1 MHWKLV
7 TDATTEPI
15 TTAQAKKHLNVSISD
30 DDTYIDI
37 LIKVARQSIERATDR
52 ALLNQTWRLYLE
64 NWPSGKDERIYLPYS
79 PVSSI
84 ESIKYTDTAGDQ
96 QTWTNTEY
104 QKDYNHEP
112 CRISPAYGY
121 TYPSIRSADDLS
133 HIIIEYVSGYGAD
146 IGTATLL
153 PKQMTQALYLLVG
166 HLYEHREPVV
176 TGTIISDFPLSI
188 QFLIDQMSVGW
199 MYDAGRF
206 A

>member
-52 ALLNQTWRLYLE
+52 AFLNQTWRLYLE

-104 QKDYNHEP
+104 QADTNHEP
-112 CRISPAYGY
+112 GRIAPAYGY
-121 TYPSIRSADDLS
+121 VYPSIRSADDLS
-133 HIIIEYVSGYGAD
+133 HIIIEYVSGYGAN
-146 IGTATLL
+146 IGAATLL
-153 PKQMTQALYLLVG
+153 PAQMTQALYLLIS
-166 HLYEHREPVV
+166 HLYENREPVAV
-176 TGTIISDFPLSI
+176 GTIISDFPLSI